1 LKDSPPN
8 PDCAARCPQNAFIRF
23 STLLRMPHAVAQPAT
38 LPLAQYAVIATH
50 DLDQARDEVARI
62 FCPHRLHLGHGNAR
76 FDARHHVAPLGDIS
90 LNYVQ
95 YGAEVEID
103 PGCLGDF
110 YLLQIPLRGSA
121 QIDWAGRSF
130 TSDAHRASL
139 ASPSKPLRMRWGDD
153 TPHLIV
159 KIATAVVQR
168 HWASLCG
175 EPVGDRPLEFEP
187 ALALDEGAG
196 ASVKHLVDFL
206 AQELSCGRTTLTTP
220 FLAQAESGLIHM
232 LLGQLPH
239 NQSGRLRT
247 PRGDVSP
254 RGVRRARDY
263 IEAHLAAP
271 LTVDEIASAS
281 GLCVRSLQLAF
292 REHDGQTPMAYLRER
307 RLLAVQRCLAAPAHD
322 TTVTS
327 AALACGFG
335 HLGRFAQD
343 YARRFGESPHRTL
356 LRHR

>member
-1 LKDSPPN
+1 
-8 PDCAARCPQNAFIRF
+8 
-23 STLLRMPHAVAQPAT
+23 MEHAVAASAS
-38 LPLAQYAVIATH
+38 LPLSRYAVIATP
-50 DLDQARDEVARI
+50 DLDEARDEVARI
-62 FCPHRLHLGHGNAR
+62 FCPHRLHLGHGSSR

-110 YLLQIPLRGSA
+110 YLLQIPLRGNA
-121 QIDWAGRSF
+121 RIEWAGQSF

-139 ASPSKPLRMRWGDD
+139 ASPSQPLRMRWGDD

-159 KIATAVVQR
+159 KIGKAVVQR
-168 HWASLCG
+168 HWESLCG
-175 EPVGDRPLEFEP
+175 EAAGARPLEFEP
-187 ALALDEGAG
+187 EIALDEGAG
-196 ASVKHLVDFL
+196 ASVKHLVEFL
-206 AQELSCGRTTLTTP
+206 AQELSCGRTPLTTP
-220 FLAQAESGLIHM
+220 FLAQAESGLIHT

-239 NQSGRLRT
+239 NQSARLGAE
-247 PRGDVSP
+247 RGDVSP
-254 RGVRRARDY
+254 RALRRAREY
-263 IEAHLAAP
+263 IEAHLPDA

-281 GLCVRSLQLAF
+281 GLCVRSLQVAF
-292 REHDGQTPMAYLRER
+292 RQHAGQTPMAYLRER
-307 RLLAVQRCLAAPAHD
+307 RLLAVHERLSDPGAD

-327 AALACGFG
+327 VALQFGFA

-356 LRHR
+356 QRHR